1 MTNASSADET
11 VDLMPDL
18 NAAAMANGFLRVL
31 ARSCT
36 LCLCEGS
43 LAPLA
48 ANVCSDDAFKTV
60 DSSGGPDSVQKECNV
75 AAALL
80 SDSSPARELTALPAS
95 SGCNEKYTL
104 NSERPRPYFPTTWQ
118 RPALR

>member
-18 NAAAMANGFLRVL
+18 NAAAMTNGFLRVL
-31 ARSCT
+31 ARSCM

-48 ANVCSDDAFKTV
+48 ANVCSQDCRFQWWPRLRAE
-60 DSSGGPDSVQKECNV
+60 GVQCRCRIIE
-75 AAALL
+75 
-80 SDSSPARELTALPAS
+80 
-95 SGCNEKYTL
+95 
-104 NSERPRPYFPTTWQ
+104 
-118 RPALR
+118 